1 MELKFHFYSFNL
13 IQSTVN
19 HRDVLY
25 NTFYIIHEEFIDI
38 VDISRK
44 YVCNK

>member
-19 HRDVLY
+19 YRDILY
-25 NTFYIIHEEFIDI
+25 NMLHEEFVDI